1 MNKQSL
7 DYIPFEQFK
16 SRMKM
21 SDIEAMLEYVDN
33 YDKSRFK
40 HFSQEQFS
48 QIMEFAKALQ
58 IYSAAHVPTVRN
70 PENFNEELAL
80 PFMQAIQNQ
89 ISPLMNDLYKYFK
102 QHIDLSLV
110 ITKDDYKK
118 ANYIIKMLPRAKRQD
133 KDKATLYRGLHG
145 LDFNTTLNLIIP
157 GSEYS
162 LGDLASASTS
172 QESVSNFLGGEKP
185 IYIFYTINN
194 PKLLGGTFGV
204 GSGFLEENEVLI
216 GGKIRVDS
224 FTMKTQLGFKGR
236 KLGLPKIITEAEDA
250 IKYMEYIAQLK
261 NGLMKIHKN
270 SIQVNA
276 TLIGEQNATVN
287 EIIKEANQRRNRK
300 LLVRRR
306 NRGN

>member
-1 MNKQSL
+1 MRPGSL
-7 DYIPFEQFK
+7 DYIPFDQFK
-16 SRMKM
+16 GRMSMKAV
-21 SDIEAMLEYVDN
+21 EAMLEYVDN

-40 HFSQEQFS
+40 HFNEEQFK
-48 QIMEFAKALQ
+48 QLMEFAKALQ

-70 PENFNEELAL
+70 PEKFNEELAL

-89 ISPLMNDLYKYFK
+89 ISPLMNDLYKHFK
-102 QHIDLSLV
+102 QYIDLSSV

-133 KDKATLYRGLHG
+133 KDKATLYRGLHR

-162 LGDLASASTS
+162 LGELASASTS
-172 QESVSNFLGGEKP
+172 RESVSNFLGGSKP

-216 GGKIRVDS
+216 GGKIRIDS
-224 FTMKTQLGFKGR
+224 FTIETKLGFKGR
-236 KLGLPKIITEAEDA
+236 KLGLPKIITEIDDA

-261 NGLMKIHKN
+261 NGLMKINKN
-270 SIQVNA
+270 SIQVKA

-287 EIIKEANQRRNRK
+287 EILKEANQRRTRK

-306 NRGN
+306 NRRN

>member
-118 ANYIIKMLPRAKRQD
+118 ANYIIKMLPHAKRQD

-162 LGDLASASTS
+162 LGELASASTS

-194 PKLLGGTFGV
+194 PKLLGGTFGI

-236 KLGLPKIITEAEDA
+236 KLGLPKIITETEDA

-261 NGLMKIHKN
+261 NGLIKIHKN

-276 TLIGEQNATVN
+276 TLIGEQNANVN

-306 NRGN
+306 TRGN